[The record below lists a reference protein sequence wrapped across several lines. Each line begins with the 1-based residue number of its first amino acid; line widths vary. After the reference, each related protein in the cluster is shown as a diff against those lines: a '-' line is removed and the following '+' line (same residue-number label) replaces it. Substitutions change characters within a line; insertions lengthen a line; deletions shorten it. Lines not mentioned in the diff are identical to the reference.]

1 MNDTN
6 INVYDQ
12 VGETPQWKSVTKIY
26 CGAHEFWVQLWDGIE
41 TLRMSQN
48 ILNI

>member
-12 VGETPQWKSVTKIY
+12 VGGTPQWKNVTKIY
-26 CGAHEFWVQLWDGIE
+26 IVELMNFEF
-41 TLRMSQN
+41 N
-48 ILNI
+48 